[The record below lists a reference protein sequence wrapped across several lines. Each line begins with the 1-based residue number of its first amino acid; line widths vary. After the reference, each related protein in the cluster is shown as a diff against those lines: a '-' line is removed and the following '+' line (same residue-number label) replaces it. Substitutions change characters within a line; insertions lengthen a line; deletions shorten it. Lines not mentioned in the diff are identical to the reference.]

1 MVYYYGKFV
10 REFFRANKFK
20 ENIMSVN
27 TINSYGKISVTDE
40 SVALIVAHSAL
51 DVYGVVDLVTNKFTD
66 SLREIFRKK
75 YKPRG
80 IKITT
85 INDRIN
91 IDLDIILKYGVS
103 INAVAESV
111 RRLVKYNVEQFTG
124 MLVDSINI
132 NVVGVKV

>member
-1 MVYYYGKFV
+1 M
-10 REFFRANKFK
+10 A
-20 ENIMSVN
+20 VN
-27 TINSYGKISVTDE
+27 TTNYHGKISVTDE

-51 DVYGVVDLVTNKFTD
+51 DVYGVVDLVTNKFSD
-66 SLREIFRKK
+66 SLREIFKKK

-85 INDRIN
+85 ISDRIV
-91 IDLDIILKYGVS
+91 IDLEIILKYGVS

-111 RRLVKYNVEQFTG
+111 RRLVKYNVEKFTG
-124 MLVDSINI
+124 MIVDSVNI

>member
-1 MVYYYGKFV
+1 
-10 REFFRANKFK
+10 
-20 ENIMSVN
+20 MSVN
-27 TINSYGKISVTDE
+27 TINSYGKISVTDD

-51 DVYGVVDLVTNKFTD
+51 DVYGVVDLVTNKFAD
-66 SLREIFRKK
+66 SLRELFKK
-75 YKPRG
+75 SYKPRG

-85 INDRIN
+85 ISDRIN

-111 RRLVKYNVEQFTG
+111 RRVVKYNVEQFTG

>member
-1 MVYYYGKFV
+1 M
-10 REFFRANKFK
+10 A
-20 ENIMSVN
+20 VN
-27 TINSYGKISVTDE
+27 TVNSYGKISVTDD

-66 SLREIFRKK
+66 SLREIFNKR

-85 INDRIN
+85 ISDRII

-111 RRLVKYNVEQFTG
+111 RRVVKYNVEQFTG

>member
-1 MVYYYGKFV
+1 
-10 REFFRANKFK
+10 
-20 ENIMSVN
+20 MSVT
-27 TINSYGKISVTDE
+27 TINSYGKISVTDD

-51 DVYGVVDLVTNKFTD
+51 DVYGVVDLASNKLID
-66 SLREIFRKK
+66 SVRELFKK
-75 YKPRG
+75 PSKTRG

-85 INDRIN
+85 ISDRIN

-111 RRLVKYNVEQFTG
+111 RRVVKYNVEQFSG

>member
-1 MVYYYGKFV
+1 
-10 REFFRANKFK
+10 
-20 ENIMSVN
+20 MSV
-27 TINSYGKISVTDE
+27 TTVNSYGKISVTDN
-40 SVALIVAHSAL
+40 SIALIVAHSTL
-51 DVYGVVDLVTNKFTD
+51 DVYGVVDLAGNKFSD
-66 SLREIFRKK
+66 SIRELFRHA

-85 INDRIN
+85 ISDRIN

-111 RRLVKYNVEQFTG
+111 RRVVKYNVEQFSG
-124 MLVDSINI
+124 MLVDSIDI

>member
-1 MVYYYGKFV
+1 M
-10 REFFRANKFK
+10 A
-20 ENIMSVN
+20 VN
-27 TINSYGKISVTDE
+27 TVNSYGKISVTDD

-66 SLREIFRKK
+66 SLREIFSKR

-85 INDRIN
+85 ISDRII

-124 MLVDSINI
+124 MLVDSVNI